1 MAQRQPSRKALYFPI
16 ILLLVLIVGWTFAW
30 FYLRGE
36 TRARMDAGVA
46 DLRSRGYAVS
56 WQDRTFGGFP
66 FRMDVNLTGFRMSEP
81 SGWGVRA
88 PQIRSE
94 AFVYSLDHWV
104 AVAPQGVV
112 LDRPVGGAL
121 QINGKA
127 LRASL
132 RQLDRNPPRIAVE
145 GAGLTFT
152 PIEGGQ
158 PFLLE
163 TAEELDLHVRSGP
176 QDQGAVLLRVTN
188 ADANLPGLLA
198 RLGGD
203 QPVGM
208 NLEIIYDKAST
219 LKGPNW
225 RTMAQNWSRAGGS
238 AMVRTGSLNVA
249 GGVLA
254 VSGGGLAVGPD
265 GRAEGALDLDLAKAG
280 DALSNLTGGLV
291 PPTASF
297 GGMRLVFQNGQT
309 MLAPIPVAIAPAP
322 RVY

>member
-16 ILLLVLIVGWTFAW
+16 ILLLVAIVGWTFAW

-36 TRARMDAGVA
+36 ARERMDAGVA
-46 DLRSRGYAVS
+46 ELRSQGYAVA

-66 FRMDVNLTGFRMSEP
+66 FRMDVNLTGFRVSEP

-88 PQIRSE
+88 PSIRAE
-94 AFVYSLDHWV
+94 AFVYSLDKWV

-112 LDRPVGGAL
+112 LERPVGGAL
-121 QINGKA
+121 QIKGKA

-132 RQLDRNPPRIAVE
+132 RELESNPPRVAIE

-158 PFLLE
+158 PFLLK
-163 TAEELDLHVRSGP
+163 TAEKLDLHVRPGP

-188 ADANLPGLLA
+188 AQANLPGLLA
-198 RLGGD
+198 RIAPEE
-203 QPVGM
+203 PVGM
-208 NLEIIYDKAST
+208 NLELIYDKASA
-219 LKGPNW
+219 LQGPNW
-225 RTMAQNWSRAGGS
+225 RTMAQNWVAAGGS
-238 AMVRTGSLNVA
+238 AMVRTGSLSA
-249 GGVLA
+249 GGA
-254 VSGGGLAVGPD
+254 VIAASGGGLSVGPN

-280 DALSNLTGGLV
+280 DAISDLTGGLV

-297 GGMRLVFQNGQT
+297 GGMRVVFQNGET
-309 MLAPIPVAIAPAP
+309 MLSPIPIPIAPAP